1 MRAVLGEA
9 EQELRMLHSCKSDD
23 AQAAREMADS
33 HRRLKVGSSRQPA
46 LRNLLSQMV
55 VGTAPII

>member
-1 MRAVLGEA
+1 
-9 EQELRMLHSCKSDD
+9 MLHSCKSDD